1 MNEINRLNNNYYH
14 PNFLFIDDERATPI
28 VGCPDAL
35 HPNMKITID
44 TKWVETLRDFDIETK
59 VVLYEAIF
67 DYMSDEEVNLPDDTW
82 RMFAILKAQLDEE
95 RNKRMRLAERSRAN
109 GAKGGRK
116 ASGKK
121 PKMEKPSVPI
131 IPEGNRSEKLLA
143 LDNWMKEKTPYLY
156 KNIRLL
162 TQAEFDSLCG
172 KYTSAQIC
180 DTLQQ
185 IENRKDLRKNYTN
198 LYRTLL
204 NWLKNGS

>member
-1 MNEINRLNNNYYH
+1 MSIASILRTQ
-14 PNFLFIDDERATPI
+14 TPRQLS
-28 VGCPDAL
+28 A
-35 HPNMKITID
+35 
-44 TKWVETLRDFDIETK
+44 
-59 VVLYEAIF
+59 
-67 DYMSDEEVNLPDDTW
+67 DEEK
-82 RMFAILKAQLDEE
+82 LK
-95 RNKRMRLAERSRAN
+95 RIRLAERSRAN

-116 ASGKK
+116 KITK
-121 PKMEKPSVPI
+121 EVKEKYPI
-131 IPEGNRSEKLLA
+131 IPEGERSDKLKA
-143 LDNWMKEKTPYLY
+143 LDKWMEKKTTYIY

-162 TQAEFDSLCG
+162 TQAEFDALCD